1 MNNFYKRVLTSIV
14 LILLLII
21 GLFNNLVWL
30 LLLTIISLISFFEFK
45 TLIDNIWKENFFKK
59 TNY

>member
-45 TLIDNIWKENFFKK
+45 TLIDNIWKENFLK

>member
-45 TLIDNIWKENFFKK
+45 TLIDNIWKENF
-59 TNY
+59 